1 MSTVF
6 LTRIRSNRQG
16 RWSEMWHTMD
26 DLPDKSG
33 PFLVRFID
41 GTIAFESFSVKHSC
55 FTTNKDIVFWTDDF
69 VAPDNDCMDCPK
81 AHWQSHFGVMCYTC
95 DTAYCTAVEPDD
107 PFC

>member
-1 MSTVF
+1 
-6 LTRIRSNRQG
+6 
-16 RWSEMWHTMD
+16 MWHTMD

-55 FTTNKDIVFWTDDF
+55 FTMNKDIVFWTDDF
-69 VAPDNDCMDCPK
+69 VAPDNDCMVCPK